1 MSLQDMKRQI
11 QSVDNTAKMTG
22 AMQTIS
28 AVKLSRARERL
39 DRIRPYTD
47 NMQQMMRDIAS
58 RAGGGNPLLSGR
70 EEVRNVAVCT
80 VTSDRGLAGP
90 FNAQVLRQT
99 MQFRQEQDTDIVQ
112 VVTGRKGVEFFRFGK
127 MSIEEAFIG
136 FSDGPTFEKAQE
148 IGRHLTQLF
157 EDEEADEVYLV
168 YNQFQSAL
176 VQRPTVTRLLPAAPD
191 DAGEEDEEDEDGKED
206 EDGNNIP
213 FEFVPEAE
221 ELLDRL
227 VPKYVETLVFRAL
240 FESAAGE
247 HGSRMSAMKSA
258 TDAAH
263 EMSEDLK
270 QQMNKARQ
278 AAITQEIIEIAAA
291 AEALG
296 S

>member
-47 NMQQMMRDIAS
+47 NMQQMMQDIAS
-58 RAGGGNPLLSGR
+58 RAGGKNPLLAGR

-80 VTSDRGLAGP
+80 ITSDRGLAGP
-90 FNAQVLRQT
+90 FNAQVLRRT
-99 MQFRQEQDTDIVQ
+99 MEFRREQDADIVQ
-112 VVTGRKGVEFFRFGK
+112 VVTGRKAVEFFRFGRI
-127 MSIEEAFIG
+127 SLEEAFTG
-136 FSDGPTFEKAQE
+136 FSDEPSFEKAQE
-148 IGRHLTQLF
+148 IGRHLTRLF

-176 VQRPTVTRLLPAAPD
+176 VQRATVTRLLPAAPED
-191 DAGEEDEEDEDGKED
+191 TDEEDDEEDGEG
-206 EDGNNIP
+206 EERGNP
-213 FEFVPEAE
+213 FEFIPDAE
-221 ELLDRL
+221 VLLERL
-227 VPKYVETLVFRAL
+227 VPKYVETLIFRAL

-291 AEALG
+291 AEDIG
-296 S
+296 G

>member
-47 NMQQMMRDIAS
+47 NMQQMMQDIAS
-58 RAGGGNPLLSGR
+58 RAGGKNPLLAGR

-80 VTSDRGLAGP
+80 ITSDRGLAGP
-90 FNAQVLRQT
+90 FNAQVLRRT
-99 MQFRQEQDTDIVQ
+99 MEFRQEQDVDIVQ
-112 VVTGRKGVEFFRFGK
+112 VVTGRKAVEFFRFGRI
-127 MSIEEAFIG
+127 SVEEAFTG
-136 FSDGPTFEKAQE
+136 FSDEPSFEKAQE

-157 EDEEADEVYLV
+157 EDEEADEVHLV
-168 YNQFQSAL
+168 YNQFKSAL
-176 VQRPTVTRLLPAAPD
+176 VQRATVTRLLPAAPENTD
-191 DAGEEDEEDEDGKED
+191 EEGDEEDGEGE
-206 EDGNNIP
+206 ERSSP
-213 FEFVPEAE
+213 FEFIPDAE
-221 ELLDRL
+221 VILERL
-227 VPKYVETLVFRAL
+227 VPKYVETLIFRAL

-258 TDAAH
+258 TDAAN

-296 S
+296 G

>member
-47 NMQQMMRDIAS
+47 NMQQMMQDIAS
-58 RAGGGNPLLSGR
+58 RAGGKNPLLAGR

-80 VTSDRGLAGP
+80 ITSDRGLAGP
-90 FNAQVLRQT
+90 FNAQVLRRT
-99 MQFRQEQDTDIVQ
+99 MEFRQEQDVDIVQ
-112 VVTGRKGVEFFRFGK
+112 VVTGRKAVEFFRFGRI
-127 MSIEEAFIG
+127 SVEEAFTG
-136 FSDGPTFEKAQE
+136 FSDEPSFEKAQE

-157 EDEEADEVYLV
+157 EDEEADEVHLV
-168 YNQFQSAL
+168 YNQFKSAL
-176 VQRPTVTRLLPAAPD
+176 VQRATVTRLLPAAPENTD
-191 DAGEEDEEDEDGKED
+191 EEEDEEDGEGE
-206 EDGNNIP
+206 ERSSP
-213 FEFVPEAE
+213 FEFIPDAE
-221 ELLDRL
+221 VILERL
-227 VPKYVETLVFRAL
+227 VPKYVETLIFRAL

-258 TDAAH
+258 TDAAN

-296 S
+296 G

>member
-47 NMQQMMRDIAS
+47 NMQQMMQDIAS
-58 RAGGGNPLLSGR
+58 RAGGDNPLLAGR
-70 EEVRNVAVCT
+70 EEVNNVAVCT
-80 VTSDRGLAGP
+80 ITSDRGLAGP
-90 FNAQVLRQT
+90 FNAQVLRRT
-99 MQFRQEQDTDIVQ
+99 MEFRREQDADIVQ
-112 VVTGRKGVEFFRFGK
+112 VVTGRKAVEFFRFGR
-127 MSIEEAFIG
+127 INLEETFTG
-136 FSDGPTFEKAQE
+136 FSDEPSFEKAQE
-148 IGRHLTQLF
+148 IGRHLTRLF

-168 YNQFQSAL
+168 YNQFQNAL
-176 VQRPTVTRLLPAAPD
+176 VQRAIVTRLLPAAPED
-191 DAGEEDEEDEDGKED
+191 TDEEDDEEDGEG
-206 EDGNNIP
+206 EARGNP
-213 FEFVPEAE
+213 FEFIPDAE
-221 ELLDRL
+221 VLLERL

-258 TDAAH
+258 TDAAN

>member
-1 MSLQDMKRQI
+1 MKRQI

-47 NMQQMMRDIAS
+47 NMQQMMQDIAS
-58 RAGGGNPLLSGR
+58 RAGGDNPLLAGR

-99 MQFRQEQDTDIVQ
+99 MQFRQEQDADIVQ
-112 VVTGRKGVEFFRFGK
+112 VVTGRKAVEFFRFGRI
-127 MSIEEAFIG
+127 SVEEAFTG
-136 FSDGPTFEKAQE
+136 FSDQPSFEKAQE
-148 IGRHLTQLF
+148 IGRYLTRLF
-157 EDEEADEVYLV
+157 EDEEADEVHLV
-168 YNQFQSAL
+168 YNQFKSAL
-176 VQRPTVTRLLPAAPD
+176 VQQPTVTRLLPAAPED
-191 DAGEEDEEDEDGKED
+191 MGEEDEEDGENGEGG
-206 EDGNNIP
+206 ERSNP
-213 FEFVPEAE
+213 FEFIPDAE
-221 ELLDRL
+221 TILERL
-227 VPKYVETLVFRAL
+227 VPKYVETLIFRAL

-258 TDAAH
+258 TDAAN

-278 AAITQEIIEIAAA
+278 AAITAEIIEIAAA

-296 S
+296 G

>member
-1 MSLQDMKRQI
+1 M
-11 QSVDNTAKMTG
+11 
-22 AMQTIS
+22 
-28 AVKLSRARERL
+28 E
-39 DRIRPYTD
+39 
-47 NMQQMMRDIAS
+47 
-58 RAGGGNPLLSGR
+58 
-70 EEVRNVAVCT
+70 
-80 VTSDRGLAGP
+80 
-90 FNAQVLRQT
+90 
-99 MQFRQEQDTDIVQ
+99 FRQEQDADIVQ
-112 VVTGRKGVEFFRFGK
+112 VVTGRKAVEFFRFGK
-127 MSIEEAFIG
+127 ISVEEAFIG
-136 FSDGPTFEKAQE
+136 FSDGPSFEKAQE

-157 EDEEADEVYLV
+157 EDEEADEVHLV
-168 YNQFQSAL
+168 YNQFKSAL
-176 VQRPTVTRLLPAAPD
+176 VQRPIVTRLLPAAPD
-191 DAGEEDEEDEDGKED
+191 GAGEEDEEEED
-206 EDGNNIP
+206 EGGAP

-270 QQMNKARQ
+270 QKMNKARQ

>member
-47 NMQQMMRDIAS
+47 NMQQMMQDIAS
-58 RAGGGNPLLSGR
+58 RAGGDNPLLAGR
-70 EEVRNVAVCT
+70 EEVNNVAVCT
-80 VTSDRGLAGP
+80 ITSDRGLAGP
-90 FNAQVLRQT
+90 FNAQVLRRT
-99 MQFRQEQDTDIVQ
+99 MEFRQEQDADIVQ
-112 VVTGRKGVEFFRFGK
+112 VVTGRKAVEFFRFGR
-127 MSIEEAFIG
+127 INLEETFTG
-136 FSDGPTFEKAQE
+136 FSDEPSFEKAQE
-148 IGRHLTQLF
+148 IGRHLTRLF

-176 VQRPTVTRLLPAAPD
+176 VQRATVTRLLPAAPED
-191 DAGEEDEEDEDGKED
+191 TDEEDEEDGEEEG
-206 EDGNNIP
+206 GNP
-213 FEFVPEAE
+213 FEFIPEAE
-221 ELLDRL
+221 ELLERL
-227 VPKYVETLVFRAL
+227 VPKYVETLLFRAL

-258 TDAAH
+258 TDAAN

-278 AAITQEIIEIAAA
+278 AAITQEIIEIASA

>member
-1 MSLQDMKRQI
+1 MSLQDMKRQV

-47 NMQQMMRDIAS
+47 NMQQMMQDIAS
-58 RAGGGNPLLSGR
+58 RAGGKNPLLAGR

-80 VTSDRGLAGP
+80 ITSDRGLAGP
-90 FNAQVLRQT
+90 FNAQVLRRT
-99 MQFRQEQDTDIVQ
+99 MQFRQEQDADIVQ
-112 VVTGRKGVEFFRFGK
+112 VVTGRKAVEFFRFGRI
-127 MSIEEAFIG
+127 SIEETFIG
-136 FSDGPTFEKAQE
+136 FSDGPSFEKAQE
-148 IGRHLTQLF
+148 IGRHLTRLF

-168 YNQFQSAL
+168 YNQFKSAL
-176 VQRPTVTRLLPAAPD
+176 VQRPTVTRLLPAAPED
-191 DAGEEDEEDEDGKED
+191 TDEEEDEEDGEGE
-206 EDGNNIP
+206 ERGNP
-213 FEFVPEAE
+213 FEFIPDAE
-221 ELLDRL
+221 VLLERL
-227 VPKYVETLVFRAL
+227 VPKYVETLLFRAL

-263 EMSEDLK
+263 EMSDDLK

-296 S
+296 T

>member
-47 NMQQMMRDIAS
+47 NMQQMMQDIAS
-58 RAGGGNPLLSGR
+58 RAGGDNPLLAGR
-70 EEVRNVAVCT
+70 EEVNNVAVCT
-80 VTSDRGLAGP
+80 ITSDRGLAGP
-90 FNAQVLRQT
+90 FNAQVLRRT
-99 MQFRQEQDTDIVQ
+99 MEFRQEQDANVVQ
-112 VVTGRKGVEFFRFGK
+112 VVTGRKAVEFFRFGR
-127 MSIEEAFIG
+127 INLEETFTG
-136 FSDGPTFEKAQE
+136 FSDEPSFEKAQE
-148 IGRHLTQLF
+148 IGRHLTRLF

-176 VQRPTVTRLLPAAPD
+176 VQRATVTRLLPAAPD
-191 DAGEEDEEDEDGKED
+191 DVGEEDEEDGEEEG
-206 EDGNNIP
+206 GNP
-213 FEFVPEAE
+213 FEFIPDAE
-221 ELLDRL
+221 TILERL

-258 TDAAH
+258 TDAAN
-263 EMSEDLK
+263 EMAEDLQ

-296 S
+296 G

>member
-47 NMQQMMRDIAS
+47 NMQQMMQDIAS
-58 RAGGGNPLLSGR
+58 RAGGKNPLLAGR

-80 VTSDRGLAGP
+80 ITSDRGLAGP
-90 FNAQVLRQT
+90 FNAQVLRRT
-99 MQFRQEQDTDIVQ
+99 MEFRQEQDVDIVQ
-112 VVTGRKGVEFFRFGK
+112 VVTGRKAVEFFRFGR
-127 MSIEEAFIG
+127 IRVEEAFTG
-136 FSDGPTFEKAQE
+136 FSDEPSFEKAQE

-157 EDEEADEVYLV
+157 EDEEADEVHLV
-168 YNQFQSAL
+168 YNQFKSAL
-176 VQRPTVTRLLPAAPD
+176 VQRATVTRLLPAAPENTD
-191 DAGEEDEEDEDGKED
+191 EEEDEEDGEGE
-206 EDGNNIP
+206 ERSAP
-213 FEFVPEAE
+213 FEFIPDAE
-221 ELLDRL
+221 VILERL
-227 VPKYVETLVFRAL
+227 VPKYVETLIFRAL

-258 TDAAH
+258 TDAAN

-296 S
+296 G

>member
-47 NMQQMMRDIAS
+47 NMQQMMQDIAS
-58 RAGGGNPLLSGR
+58 RAGGKNPLLAGR

-99 MQFRQEQDTDIVQ
+99 MQFRQEQDADIVQ
-112 VVTGRKGVEFFRFGK
+112 VVTGRKAVEFFRFGRI
-127 MSIEEAFIG
+127 SVEEAFTG
-136 FSDGPTFEKAQE
+136 FSDQPSFEKAQE
-148 IGRHLTQLF
+148 IGRYLTRLF
-157 EDEEADEVYLV
+157 EDEEADEVHLV
-168 YNQFQSAL
+168 YNQFKSAL
-176 VQRPTVTRLLPAAPD
+176 VQQPTVTRLLPAAPED
-191 DAGEEDEEDEDGKED
+191 MGEEDEEDGENGEGG
-206 EDGNNIP
+206 ERSNP
-213 FEFVPEAE
+213 FEFIPDAE
-221 ELLDRL
+221 TILERL
-227 VPKYVETLVFRAL
+227 VPKYVETLIFRAL

-258 TDAAH
+258 TDAAN

-296 S
+296 G